1 MKFGKK
7 YPPACMARS
16 NVSSL
21 ERNEVPEW
29 RLKSSLFIS
38 DCSSYYINY
47 KGLKKEINSAAKKNP
62 QSGLPPHGFN
72 ADAPDLTGS
81 LQNLTYSNLTA
92 FFFELDRNVELVNDF
107 FVKKSGDLVRR
118 FKLLLDRYGDSESNH
133 LEDHELED
141 LVWSLESF
149 AYRRLARSWT

>member
-1 MKFGKK
+1 
-7 YPPACMARS
+7 MAWS

-29 RLKSSLFIS
+29 RLESSLFIS

-81 LQNLTYSNLTA
+81 L
-92 FFFELDRNVELVNDF
+92 
-107 FVKKSGDLVRR
+107 
-118 FKLLLDRYGDSESNH
+118 
-133 LEDHELED
+133 
-141 LVWSLESF
+141 
-149 AYRRLARSWT
+149 